1 MTDISGMFFL
11 VVCFHV
17 ELLQNVTDFYDGF
30 IDFWI
35 LDLEVFHRD
44 QFMCVGAEESGNQ
57 FAVFLTYRDLCFVAV
72 TPRIFHA
79 DCRFDF
85 DFRHFCNAFHHL
97 FNVVLF
103 ECQLGRVTQVLQWH
117 RTNACSFN
125 IACRDTVRRTAQS
138 FLNAGE
144 SKRFADFCHF
154 DGGTFT
160 R

>member
-1 MTDISGMFFL
+1 MTDISGMFLL

-17 ELLQNVTDFYDGF
+17 EFLQNVTDFYDGF

-35 LDLEVFHRD
+35 LDLEVFHWD

-57 FAVFLTYRDLCFVAV
+57 FAVFLTHWDLCFVAV
-72 TPRIFHA
+72 SPWIFHS

-85 DFRHFCNAFHHL
+85 DFRHFGDAFHHL
-97 FNVVLF
+97 FDVVLF
-103 ECQLGRVTQVLQWH
+103 ESQLGRVTQILQRH

-144 SKRFADFCHF
+144 SERFADFRHF
-154 DGGTFT
+154 DVGPFA